1 VASKFANVVD
11 GKGAVMTEPRE
22 GQVSNTGEP
31 PIHSGGKQEPGA
43 GIEKP
48 PYDARQTSSEGTDE
62 FAAQR
67 GGPGTSEAGPREVS
81 EAEREGVSPTDTTA
95 ASPLGVGESINK
107 QGNERMVNKSEAAQR
122 ADQTDA
128 GVGGRTPNLEP
139 EMPEALS
146 GDQGG

>member
-1 VASKFANVVD
+1 MASKFANVFD

-48 PYDARQTSSEGTDE
+48 PYDARQKSGEGTDE

-67 GGPGTSEAGPREVS
+67 GGPGTSEAGPRQVS

-95 ASPLGVGESINK
+95 ASPMGVGESINK
-107 QGNERMVNKSEAAQR
+107 QGNEKALNRSAAANE
-122 ADQTDA
+122 ADQHDI
-128 GVGGRTPNLEP
+128 GVGGHTPNRDP
-139 EMPEALS
+139 EMPEMLT
-146 GDQGG
+146 GGQGG